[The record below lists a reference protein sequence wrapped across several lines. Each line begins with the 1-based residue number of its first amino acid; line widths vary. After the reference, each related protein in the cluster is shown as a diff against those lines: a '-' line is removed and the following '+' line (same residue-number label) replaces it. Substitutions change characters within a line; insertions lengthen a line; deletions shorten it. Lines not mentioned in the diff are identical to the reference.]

1 MVEKKEIKHG
11 RIDQMDREEVEARLM
26 KLIESN
32 NLAPELAHQIS
43 SGENPGQPGEEI
55 LDEDSLDEDIIEV
68 ESDPELEEIS
78 PNETP

>member
-11 RIDQMDREEVEARLM
+11 RFDQMDRDEVEARLM

-43 SGENPGQPGEEI
+43 PEENLGEIDEEI
-55 LDEDSLDEDIIEV
+55 LDEDIIEA
-68 ESDPELEEIS
+68 EYDPELEEIS
-78 PNETP
+78 PGETP

>member
-1 MVEKKEIKHG
+1 
-11 RIDQMDREEVEARLM
+11 M

-43 SGENPGQPGEEI
+43 SGENPGQLGEEI

>member
-43 SGENPGQPGEEI
+43 PGENPGQPGEEI
-55 LDEDSLDEDIIEV
+55 LDEDLLDDDVIEGEV
-68 ESDPELEEIS
+68 EEIS
-78 PNETP
+78 LGETP

>member
-1 MVEKKEIKHG
+1 
-11 RIDQMDREEVEARLM
+11 MDREEVEARLM